1 MPLVWKFMQGDF
13 FRKKFFFFGKKM
25 IDLICF
31 RKEDKAWPN
40 ALSFENEYMILKKN
54 LVS

>member
-1 MPLVWKFMQGDF
+1 
-13 FRKKFFFFGKKM
+13 M

>member
-31 RKEDKAWPN
+31 RKEDKA
-40 ALSFENEYMILKKN
+40 
-54 LVS
+54 